1 MCCRSLDEAVASPEF
16 SISQRTLDISSIFLG
31 DLSFFQSSFLHELL
45 YFFQHPILYFTSTL
59 TMKTISFTVSFKGKS
74 IPFTD
79 WAVSTTVGQVKSKL
93 ADETNIANDHQKLM
107 WKGKILQDDEASLET
122 LAIPAIVSKAKF
134 MLTGTTHQDQ
144 AAVQQLDKNIAAL
157 EQRRSKVAKRLYQ
170 QPRSVQD
177 IKYTFHR
184 ISVLPEFQQQDK
196 ARQLLERLR
205 DDRGVR
211 AIMNQR
217 RWSVGELI
225 ELSPFEVSIL
235 GYNRNAGQLIAI
247 RLRTDDLTGFRHYDS
262 IRKVLLH
269 ELTHNVST
277 RMEKEVWVI
286 RAV

>member
-1 MCCRSLDEAVASPEF
+1 
-16 SISQRTLDISSIFLG
+16 LDISSIFLEIYLYFNLLSSLFYFTFSQHLI
-31 DLSFFQSSFLHELL
+31 LSF
-45 YFFQHPILYFTSTL
+45 TNTL
-59 TMKTISFTVSFKGKS
+59 IMETISFTVSFKGKS
-74 IPFTD
+74 IPFTN
-79 WAVSTTVGQVKSKL
+79 WAVSTTVGHVKSKL
-93 ADETNIANDHQKLM
+93 ADETNIVNDHQKLM
-107 WKGKILQDDEASLET
+107 WKGKILQDDQATLDT
-122 LAIPAIVSKAKF
+122 LAIPAILSKAKF
-134 MLTGTTHQDQ
+134 MLTGTTQQDQ

-157 EQRRSKVAKRLYQ
+157 QQRRSTPAKRPFQ
-170 QPRSVQD
+170 RPRPVQD

-184 ISVLPEFQQQDK
+184 ISVLPEFHQQDK

-217 RWSVGELI
+217 KWSVGELI

-269 ELTHNVST
+269 ELTHNVSERT
-277 RMEKEVWVI
+277 RKGVRMVRTV
-286 RAV
+286 